1 MKSSKFLSLLL
12 VMFGLQASGH
22 NLKVWM
28 SSPTFV
34 ADGQTVN
41 YLTVCQTDITGTD
54 YVLYSNFQM
63 QLNVPEGI
71 TLAQK
76 KVGRNMVNDV
86 NLNADRFDGVGAT
99 LESNQPSKTA
109 IKLALA
115 NNTSNTYYQDDADG
129 NIVEELFTIGLIADP
144 TMKNG
149 TIEITMSDVKF
160 ILLDASANV
169 PSEQVKTSVTITGG
183 TSDGTD
189 IPFTMSEAG
198 YGTLILPFPAELPE
212 GLKAYKC
219 TALDGTTVLTEEQ
232 TLIAANTPLL
242 IAGVTGDYTF
252 TGTPSYTENS
262 YTEGLLT
269 GVLTST
275 RISEGYVL
283 QNLDDGLGFYQV
295 NPESSITVPA
305 NKCYLTV
312 ASDVKFFDIDMSLAD
327 GIENLHPSTIGQ
339 QTSIFNLNGQAVN
352 AFYKGIIIKNNMKY
366 YNR

>member
-1 MKSSKFLSLLL
+1 MLA
-12 VMFGLQASGH
+12 MFGLQASGH

-28 SSPTFV
+28 NSPKFV
-34 ADGQTVN
+34 ADGKTVN
-41 YLTVCQTDITGTD
+41 YLTVYQTDITGSE
-54 YVLYSNFQM
+54 YVSYSNFQM

-76 KVGRNMVNDV
+76 KVGPNMVNNV
-86 NLNADRFDGVGAT
+86 QLYAARFEYVGAT
-99 LESNQPSKTA
+99 LSSNQPSKTA
-109 IKLALA
+109 IKLALS
-115 NNTSNTYYQDDADG
+115 NDTGNTYYQYDEYDEG
-129 NIVEELFTIGLIADP
+129 ENIIEELFTIGLIAAP

-169 PSEQVKTSVTITGG
+169 PAEQVKTTVTITGG

-198 YGTLILPFPAELPE
+198 YGTLILPFAAELPE

-219 TALDGTTVLTEEQ
+219 TALDGTTVQTEEQ
-232 TLIAANTPLL
+232 TQIAANTPLL
-242 IAGVTGDYTF
+242 IAGTAGNYTF
-252 TGTPSYTENS
+252 TGIPSYTENS

-275 RISEGYVL
+275 SITDGYVL
-283 QNLDDGLGFYQV
+283 QNLSNGLGFYQV
-295 NPESSITVPA
+295 EPGSSITVPA

-312 ASDVKFFDIDMSLAD
+312 SSEVKYFDIDIPLAD
-327 GIENLHPSTIGQ
+327 GIEKINNCET
-339 QTSIFNLNGQAVN
+339 LNGTLYNINGQTVN
-352 AFYKGIIIKNNMKY
+352 GSYRGIIIRNNKKY